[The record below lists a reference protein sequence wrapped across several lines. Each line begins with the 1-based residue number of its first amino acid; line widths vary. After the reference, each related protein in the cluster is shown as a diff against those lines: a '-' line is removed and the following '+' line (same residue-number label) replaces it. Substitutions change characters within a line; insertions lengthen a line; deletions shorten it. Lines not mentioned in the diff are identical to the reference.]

1 MEFRNSD
8 NNYNSEKMMEVL
20 KKNCSIAKEKR
31 ANIESTEQL
40 LQLIANKKNKDTVI
54 EKVVKK
60 DTMTKLNVNLEEVD
74 YYLSVIESLDLGE
87 GFEETLLSIVPTDN
101 IPLISRLI
109 LELTKKENDTTST
122 IREFKELSSEED
134 LTEFVEEASSYRT
147 KKAVLQKYIIPDVKQ
162 SAVQYQ
168 KRGDN

>member
-1 MEFRNSD
+1 MSFLILD
-8 NNYNSEKMMEVL
+8 NDSTSEKMIEVL
-20 KKNCSIAKEKR
+20 KSNCSIAKEKR
-31 ANIESTEQL
+31 ANIKSTEQL
-40 LQLIANKKNKDTVI
+40 LQSVANKKNKDTVI
-54 EKVVKK
+54 ENEPKK
-60 DTMTKLNVNLEEVD
+60 AAITKLSVNLEEVD

-87 GFEETLLSIVPTDN
+87 GFEETFLSIVPTDN

-109 LELTKKENDTTST
+109 LELTKKENDTLST

-134 LTEFVEEASSYRT
+134 LIEFVEEASSYRA
-147 KKAVLQKYIIPDVKQ
+147 KKAVLQKCLIPDVKQ